1 MLNVVKVRFYPN
13 EEQITILSKTFG
25 SCRFVYNYML
35 DTKNKEYAKTQINL
49 GAFTLIKKLP
59 IMKNSDFPWLKD
71 VDSTSLQ
78 QTIKNMDKAFKGFFN
93 GGGFPKFKSKHD
105 AHQSYQ
111 TTTAKIKG
119 DSLFLPKVGLVT
131 MHGFRAFA
139 GRLKTVTVSLFAGQ
153 YHASLIFDDGKE
165 FKAPSHNNKVIGI
178 DVGVVKIVT
187 TSDNDMYEPQ
197 DLSKEL
203 ESLKKAQKSL
213 SRKKKASNNRAKA
226 KLKVQ
231 RRHLKIVNKRKDF
244 LHKLSNK
251 ITNEN
256 QVIVIEKLNVK
267 NMTKSATG
275 TIEEPKSSAGKRG
288 LNRVITEKSWG
299 LFFQMLRYKAIK
311 KGGEVIA
318 VDPKYTSQ
326 QCSNCGT
333 IDKNNRKS
341 QSRYECGECGF
352 KINAD
357 YNAAINIK
365 KRGLKAKVAD
375 LLSLLDSKIAAG
387 HVV

>member
-357 YNAAINIK
+357 Y
-365 KRGLKAKVAD
+365 RT
-375 LLSLLDSKIAAG
+375 
-387 HVV
+387 